1 MSDALLTQE
10 EIDALLGVVTQPVS
24 NAAAAAAAPPIL
36 NPDEIAQFKKFMEE
50 IFIGGQE
57 ALAGIV
63 SAVTKAKVVEVAEI
77 KNTAVAN
84 YYTGQKM
91 HILFL
96 DFDEAV
102 KGRSLLFINEK
113 HAAAMGEL
121 LLGGDAMAPA
131 PENLPQYNKA
141 LEECFKRYCDTFLK
155 DKLTQMAGGVPFVA
169 GSAFSNVVEFKAG
182 YDPGL
187 GADIVC
193 AKVVIDFL
201 FNGEQSQISPEL
213 FLCFPMGLARDI
225 ISLMGMVAL
234 NSAPQQGDMVVSPS
248 ASQSLL
254 ITNQDEIDAL
264 LNQATAAASQPAPSQ
279 PVQQPQQQAMPKP
292 QPVMAQQPQQQPLQ
306 QQQPQQQQPQ
316 YQQQPMMGQQQPG
329 MQQPMGGYPPQYGQ
343 DQMMGGYPPQ
353 YMQQQPMG
361 GYPPQYMQ
369 QQPMGGFQYPPQY
382 MQQPPQQ
389 QQNVQPAKF
398 TPLNMGGA
406 AGASSNIELLMDV
419 PLTLTVELG
428 RTKMLIREILEL
440 TSGSIIEL
448 DKIAGESI
456 DVLINNKLV
465 AKGEVMVIDENF
477 GIRITNIISPQER
490 LQSLK

>member
-10 EIDALLGVVTQPVS
+10 EIDALLGVVTQPVN
-24 NAAAAAAAPPIL
+24 NAAASPAIL
-36 NPDEIAQFKKFMEE
+36 NPDEIAQFKKFIEE

-57 ALAGIV
+57 ALTGII
-63 SAVTKAKVVEVAEI
+63 SATTKAKVIDVAEI

-84 YYTGQKM
+84 YYSGQKM
-91 HILFL
+91 HLLFL
-96 DFDEAV
+96 DFEEAV

-113 HAAAMGEL
+113 NAAALGDL
-121 LLGGDAMAPA
+121 LLGGDASAPA
-131 PENLPQYNKA
+131 PENIPQYNKA
-141 LEECFKRYCDTFLK
+141 LEECFKRYCDTYLK
-155 DKLTQMAGGVPFVA
+155 DKLTQMAGGVPFLA
-169 GSAFSNVVEFKAG
+169 NSAFSNVVEFKAG
-182 YDPGL
+182 YDPGI

-193 AKVVIDFL
+193 SKVVIECL
-201 FNGEQSQISPEL
+201 FNGEQNQVATEL
-213 FLCFPMGLARDI
+213 FLCFPMALARDI

-234 NSAPQQGDMVVSPS
+234 NSAPQQGDVVVSPS

-264 LNQATAAASQPAPSQ
+264 LNQATAAQPQPA
-279 PVQQPQQQAMPKP
+279 VQQAPPPQQQAVPKP
-292 QPVMAQQPQQQPLQ
+292 QPVMAQQAPPQ
-306 QQQPQQQQPQ
+306 QQQPQQNM
-316 YQQQPMMGQQQPG
+316 QQPMMGQPG
-329 MQQPMGGYPPQYGQ
+329 MQQ
-343 DQMMGGYPPQ
+343 
-353 YMQQQPMG
+353 
-361 GYPPQYMQ
+361 
-369 QQPMGGFQYPPQY
+369 MGGFQYPPQY

-398 TPLNMGGA
+398 TPLNMGSA
-406 AGASSNIELLMDV
+406 TGASSNIELLMDV

-465 AKGEVMVIDENF
+465 AKGEVVVIDENF

>member
-10 EIDALLGVVTQPVS
+10 EIDALLGVVTQPVN
-24 NAAAAAAAPPIL
+24 NAAASPAIL
-36 NPDEIAQFKKFMEE
+36 NPDEIAQFKKFIEE

-57 ALAGIV
+57 ALTGII
-63 SAVTKAKVVEVAEI
+63 SATTKAKVIDVAEI

-84 YYTGQKM
+84 YYSGQKM
-91 HILFL
+91 HLLFL
-96 DFDEAV
+96 DFEEAV

-113 HAAAMGEL
+113 NAAALGDL
-121 LLGGDAMAPA
+121 LLGGDASAPA
-131 PENLPQYNKA
+131 PENIPQYNKA
-141 LEECFKRYCDTFLK
+141 LEECFKRYCDTYLK
-155 DKLTQMAGGVPFVA
+155 DKLTQMAGGVPFLA
-169 GSAFSNVVEFKAG
+169 NSAFSNVVEFKAG
-182 YDPGL
+182 YDPGI

-193 AKVVIDFL
+193 SKVVIECL
-201 FNGEQSQISPEL
+201 FNGEQNQVATEL
-213 FLCFPMGLARDI
+213 FLCFPMALARDI

-234 NSAPQQGDMVVSPS
+234 NSAPQQGDVVVSPS

-264 LNQATAAASQPAPSQ
+264 LNQATAAQSQPA
-279 PVQQPQQQAMPKP
+279 VQQAPPPQQQAVPKP
-292 QPVMAQQPQQQPLQ
+292 QPVMAQQAPPQ
-306 QQQPQQQQPQ
+306 QQQPQQNM
-316 YQQQPMMGQQQPG
+316 QQPMMGQPG
-329 MQQPMGGYPPQYGQ
+329 MQQMGGYPPQYGQ
-343 DQMMGGYPPQ
+343 DQMMGQPG
-353 YMQQQPMG
+353 MQQMG
-361 GYPPQYMQ
+361 G
-369 QQPMGGFQYPPQY
+369 YPPQY

-398 TPLNMGGA
+398 TPLNMGSA
-406 AGASSNIELLMDV
+406 TGASSNIELLMDV

-465 AKGEVMVIDENF
+465 AKGEVVVIDENF